1 MDKKLYN
8 SYTDEDKILLRK
20 HLVVE
25 AFTVRR
31 ELNRPPLPNELMAGR
46 NYRQT
51 PYSMVFGTYEDFY
64 KTMSF
69 DFFKYASG
77 EKLTE
82 EELIKII
89 KKVCRVLGTTPSM
102 KQFELMSS
110 LNLGDIKKH
119 FRNFGRAV
127 AAADPD
133 VKRIRSAHFTRE
145 KLLQILIQIE
155 RKTKRLPQKN
165 DIHKLGVPTLR
176 FYRKKFGSF
185 RKALI
190 EAGFE
195 IPEKTHPQNIH
206 QRRKKR
212 LKKMLA
218 EMK

>member
-1 MDKKLYN
+1 MDRKLYN

-25 AFTVRR
+25 AFKLKR
-31 ELNRPPLPNELMAGR
+31 ELNRIPLKNELMPDR

-51 PYSMVFGTYEDFY
+51 PYSLVFGTYDGFC
-64 KTMSF
+64 KAMAF
-69 DFFKYASG
+69 DFFKFKSG
-77 EKLTE
+77 DNLTE
-82 EELIKII
+82 EQLIRII
-89 KKVCRVLGTTPSM
+89 KKVSKILGTTPTF
-102 KQFELMSS
+102 KQFELLSS
-110 LNLGDIKKH
+110 LNLIDIKKH

-133 VKRIRSAHFTRE
+133 VKRIRSAHFTKE
-145 KLLQILIQIE
+145 KLLQILKQIE

-165 DIHKLGVPTLR
+165 DVHKLGVPTLR

-195 IPEKTHPQNIH
+195 LPEKKLPPNIH

-212 LKKMLA
+212 LKRMLA